1 MVFCA
6 GARHGCMPRRRQPA
20 IAGVMDPLVFAAV
33 LVAAACHAG
42 WNAAVKKGLDP
53 LATTVAITVGSSVV
67 AALLVPF
74 VGLPPARAWPWVVAS
89 VLIHVVYFAAL
100 IESYRA
106 GDMGQVYPI
115 ARGSAPLLT
124 AGASAALIGETIGL
138 AAWIGIVLL
147 AGGVLLLSLRGGR
160 DLARIDRRAVGFA
173 LFTALTI
180 CVYSLVD
187 GTGARVSGDAHSY
200 TAAMFLGNGIAVA
213 AYGLFRR
220 GPAAFG
226 GLARHWPIG
235 LFGGTLSLVSYG
247 IVIWAMTVAP
257 IAIVA
262 ALRETSVLFATLIAV
277 VVLREPLRAVRL
289 VAAVVI
295 VIGVALIRL
304 QP

>member
-1 MVFCA
+1 
-6 GARHGCMPRRRQPA
+6 
-20 IAGVMDPLVFAAV
+20 MDPLVFAAV

-53 LATTVAITVGSSVV
+53 LATTVAISVGSGVV
-67 AALLVPF
+67 AAPLVPLA
-74 VGLPPARAWPWVVAS
+74 GLPAVAAWPWVVAS
-89 VLIHVVYFAAL
+89 VLIHVAYFAAL

-124 AGASAALIGETIGL
+124 AGASVVLIGEAIGTL
-138 AAWIGIVLL
+138 AWFGIVLL

-160 DLARIDRRAVGFA
+160 DLARLDRRAVGFA

-180 CVYSLVD
+180 CAYSLVD
-187 GTGARVSGDAHSY
+187 GTGARVSGNAHAY
-200 TAAMFLGNGIAVA
+200 TVAMFAGNGIAMA
-213 AYGLFRR
+213 AYGFVRR
-220 GPAAFG
+220 GPAAFAD
-226 GLARHWPIG
+226 LERHWPIG

-262 ALRETSVLFATLIAV
+262 ALRETSVLFGAIIAV
-277 VVLREPLRAVRL
+277 VVLREPLRAMRIL
-289 VAAVVI
+289 AALAI
-295 VIGVALIRL
+295 VIGIALIRL